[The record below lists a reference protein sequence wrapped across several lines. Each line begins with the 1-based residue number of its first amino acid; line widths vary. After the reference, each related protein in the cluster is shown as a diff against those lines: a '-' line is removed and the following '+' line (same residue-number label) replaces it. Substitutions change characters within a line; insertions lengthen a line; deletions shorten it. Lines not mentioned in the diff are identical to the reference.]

1 MARLQI
7 SYDELRQAASVF
19 DTQSGAINDA
29 LNQVK
34 GQVDN
39 IQAYWESTTEGAF
52 MEEWSVT
59 YPKAV
64 KLCEML
70 AQHAQALR
78 TTADKLEAA
87 EQDAAAGIRATI
99 SAND

>member
-7 SYDELRQAASVF
+7 SYDELRQAAGVF
-19 DTQSGAINDA
+19 DTQAGTINDA

-34 GQVDN
+34 GQVDS
-39 IQAYWESTTEGAF
+39 IQSYWESTAEGAF
-52 MEEWSVT
+52 VEEWGLT
-59 YPKAV
+59 YPKAL

-70 AQHAQALR
+70 VQHAQALR

-87 EQDAAAGIRATI
+87 EQEVTAGIRSTI